1 MHRIALLRSTLR
13 TAWLFSTLVILGI
26 TSASANAQTQPVIF
40 PIPTQIPLPTGA
52 APLFIGDFNG
62 DGVPDLVFNPGASQG
77 LSILLDFAGS
87 APKTVST
94 TICLGAVFADVNND
108 KKLDAVSSCN
118 GYITV
123 QLGNGDGTFQAAS
136 YYAINTGTPL
146 LVDLNGDGYL
156 DIAAMQLGTSTAPLA
171 VAVLLNNGS
180 TGPGVFGSPK
190 LYALPKGTSG
200 MLAGNFTG
208 LLAGDFNG
216 DGKQDLL
223 TTLSYGGT
231 TDNPTLYPT
240 ATDVDIFFGNGD
252 GTVGQATVQP
262 GPAIASFTVGDFNG
276 DGVTDFAGLL
286 FPASNTVYT
295 SVQILLGAHSG
306 TFTQGASLPIAASA
320 GAGPMAAVSLADHGP
335 LDLVVT
341 TSVLNVFQGDG
352 KGNFTAT
359 GSYALTPFPLLF
371 ADVNGDG
378 NQDLLAPGGSNA
390 LYMFPGNGDGTFQA
404 TPGAPFYGPTV
415 DVNNDG
421 IADILFFPPQ
431 IVNFGPG
438 NLFAT
443 ALGRGDGTYSILD
456 QTTTLP
462 AANNYLLATGDFNG
476 DGKLD
481 TLAIQ
486 PGSAGHNATCGPADA
501 QLFSYIGTGD
511 GRFVSKG
518 SALALGVGTVQSVG
532 ITGDF
537 NSDGKLDLILPY
549 GCGGQNNILFV
560 PGNGDGTFGTPVPL
574 NAYQTLQYPGLV
586 AGDLNH
592 DKKLDFIWGNAVFL
606 GNGDG
611 TFKQSPLNSASPSTA
626 SVIALAD
633 LNGDGI
639 LDAVYSPGTSVYA
652 GNGDGTFQTTP
663 FYTVPVSCGSSSC
676 TTAGA
681 FGLGDVNGDG
691 NPDLLLV
698 ETSGSSSFF
707 PSLVLYVGDGH
718 GHFTQ
723 DPNYYFVS
731 TTNTGVPSI
740 TTPVRLNNHAPP
752 LASDNRLDLSLAV
765 NLNGGGA
772 PYTVSL
778 LNQTNPT
785 PVKPA
790 PLTST
795 TALQASPATA
805 APNASITLTASVLG
819 TNPTGSVSFTANGN
833 SLGTEA
839 LANGTATLQTSF
851 PNAGSYA
858 VTATYS
864 GDSNNTASTSVAT
877 AVTISPAAS
886 STTLQAP
893 SGGNV
898 NGQVTLKATVSGDSP
913 TGSVSFSAGSTS
925 LGTATLTSGV
935 ATLQT
940 SFAAAGSYSVTATY
954 QGDQNNAAST
964 SSAATIVIA
973 APDFSVSA
981 TPTSGTIMPG
991 QTATFTF
998 TVSPVGG
1005 YAGTVNFSCGT
1016 LPSQAACSF
1025 SPTSVT
1031 PSGGSP
1037 ASTTMTVTTA
1047 VASAMLNPERRSG
1060 PPLPPW
1066 LPAGGLAMAGG
1077 IGLVFTRKGTWRLN
1091 LRSRGF
1097 CWTLLLASL
1106 SLLVSG
1112 CGGGGNSSPSN
1123 QGTPAGSYTVS
1134 VNASGSAGGPQ
1145 HAMSIT
1151 LIVQ

>member
-1 MHRIALLRSTLR
+1 MRRFALLRSTLG
-13 TAWLFSTLVILGI
+13 TAWLFSTLAALSISG
-26 TSASANAQTQPVIF
+26 ASANAQTQPAIF
-40 PIPTQIPLPTGA
+40 PIPTQVSLPNGGT
-52 APLFIGDFNG
+52 PMFIGDFNG
-62 DGVPDLVFNPGASQG
+62 DGLPDLVYGSFSQS
-77 LSILLDFAGS
+77 LSILLDFAGN
-87 APKTVST
+87 APTTVTT
-94 TICLGAVFADVNND
+94 TICPGAVFADVNND

-123 QLGNGDGTFQAAS
+123 QLGNGDGTFQATA
-136 YYAINTGTPL
+136 YYAVNGGGQL

-156 DIAAMQLGTSTAPLA
+156 DIVVSQLGTQANPQL
-171 VAVLLNNGS
+171 AVLLNNGS
-180 TGPGVFGSPK
+180 SGPGVFGPPK
-190 LYALPKGTSG
+190 LYASPSG
-200 MLAGNFTG
+200 ASG

-223 TTLSYGGT
+223 TTVPYFGT
-231 TDNPTLYPT
+231 PPNRSDYPT
-240 ATDVDIFFGNGD
+240 ATDVDILFGNGD
-252 GTVGQATVQP
+252 GTLGQATSQR
-262 GPAIASFTVGDFNG
+262 GPALATFTVGDFNG

-286 FPASNTVYT
+286 TPGSNTIYT
-295 SVQILLGAHSG
+295 SVQILLGATSG
-306 TFTQGASLPIAASA
+306 TFTQGASLPIAATVGA
-320 GAGPMAAVSLADHGP
+320 GGPMAAVSLSDHGP
-335 LDLVVT
+335 LDLVVN

-352 KGNFTAT
+352 KANFTPT
-359 GSYALTPFPLLF
+359 GSYGLTANPPLF

-378 NQDLLAPGGSNA
+378 KQDLITAGSNE
-390 LYMFPGNGDGTFQA
+390 LYIFPGNGDGTFQA
-404 TPGAPFYGPTV
+404 PPGAPFYGPTA

-431 IVNFGPG
+431 SPQTGLGNF
-438 NLFAT
+438 FAT

-462 AANNYLLATGDFNG
+462 SASYYLLVTGDFNG
-476 DGKLD
+476 DGKID

-486 PGSAGHNATCGPADA
+486 PGSGGHNATCGPPDA
-501 QLFSYIGTGD
+501 QLFSYLGMGD
-511 GRFVSKG
+511 GRFQAKG
-518 SALALGVGTVQSVG
+518 TALALGVGSVQSGG

-549 GCGGQNNILFV
+549 GCGQNNILFL
-560 PGNGDGTFGTPVPL
+560 PGNGDGTFGEPVLL
-574 NAYQTLQYPGLV
+574 NSTQTLQYPGLLV
-586 AGDLNH
+586 GDLNN
-592 DKKLDFIWGNAVFL
+592 DKKLDFIYGNAVFL

-611 TFKQSPLNSASPSTA
+611 TFKQSPLNPASPSTA

-633 LNGDGI
+633 LNGDGF
-639 LDAVYSPGTSVYA
+639 LDAVYSPGTSIYA

-663 FYTVPVSCGSSSC
+663 FYTAPVSCGSNSC

-698 ETSGSSSFF
+698 EESGSSSFF
-707 PSLVLYVGDGH
+707 PSLVLYLGDGH

-731 TTNTGVPSI
+731 TTNTGAPSI
-740 TTPVRLNNHAPP
+740 TTPVRLNNQAPP
-752 LASDNRLDLSLAV
+752 PASDNRLDLSMTES
-765 NLNGGGA
+765 GSGDIEF
-772 PYTVSL
+772 TVSL

-819 TNPTGSVSFTANGN
+819 TNPTGSVLFTANGN

-839 LANGTATLQTSF
+839 LANGIATLQTSF
-851 PNAGSYA
+851 ANAGSYT

-864 GDSNNTASTSVAT
+864 GDSNNTASTSAT
-877 AVTISPAAS
+877 TGVTISPAAS

-898 NGQVTLKATVSGDSP
+898 NGQITLKATVSGDSP

-925 LGTATLTSGV
+925 LGTATLASGV

-973 APDFSVSA
+973 APDFTISA
-981 TPTSGTIMPG
+981 TPASGIITPG
-991 QTATFTF
+991 QTATYTF

-1005 YAGTVNFSCGT
+1005 YAGTVSFSCGT
-1016 LPSQAACSF
+1016 LPAQAACSF
-1025 SPTSVT
+1025 SPASVT

-1037 ASTTMTVTTA
+1037 ASTTMTLTTA
-1047 VASAMLNPERRSG
+1047 TSSAMLNPEQRSS
-1060 PPLPPW
+1060 PW
-1066 LPAGGLAMAGG
+1066 FPAGGLAMAGV
-1077 IGLVFTRKGTWRLN
+1077 IGLAFAPKRIWRFN
-1091 LRSRGF
+1091 QQWRGF
-1097 CWTLLLASL
+1097 CWALLLASL
-1106 SLLVSG
+1106 SLLASG
-1112 CGGGGNSSPSN
+1112 CGGGGSSSPSN
-1123 QGTPAGSYTVS
+1123 PGTPAGSYTVS
-1134 VNASGSAGGPQ
+1134 VTASSSAGGPQ